1 MAVLPGLSRS
11 PQASI
16 SFTSLFCTF
25 LDQDEDNDGDGVEGE
40 DGGDGGDGGDEEE
53 DDLKIKNQMDINSD
67 LFK

>member
-11 PQASI
+11 LQASK

-40 DGGDGGDGGDEEE
+40 VGGDGGDEKER
-53 DDLKIKNQMDINSD
+53 I
-67 LFK
+67 